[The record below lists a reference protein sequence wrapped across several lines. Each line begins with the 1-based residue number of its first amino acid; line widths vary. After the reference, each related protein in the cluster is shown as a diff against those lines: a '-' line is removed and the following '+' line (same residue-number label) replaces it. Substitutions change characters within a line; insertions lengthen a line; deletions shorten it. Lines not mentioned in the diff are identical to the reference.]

1 MICTSSIDP
10 ATPSARGSNGLLQR
24 LRGSV
29 GEVMQTLLDRPG
41 FATKRGRLLELL
53 RTRAFQEREVVLS
66 SGLKSNFYI
75 DCKQVSLDAE
85 GAALIGELFHLVIE
99 EIAPRAVA
107 VGGLTMGADPLATA
121 TSLLSFQLGHP
132 RAAFLVRK
140 EPKGHGTG
148 QWVESTKLPP
158 GAPVVILEDV
168 ITTGASTLRAIERSR
183 AAGLEVLCAVGLVDR
198 LEGGREAVVAETPLT
213 TLFTRRDFL
222 PDQ

>member
-1 MICTSSIDP
+1 
-10 ATPSARGSNGLLQR
+10 
-24 LRGSV
+24 
-29 GEVMQTLLDRPG
+29 MQTLLDRPG